1 MQPMQQRVVVVG
13 GGYGGA
19 AVAKALDDVADVVL
33 VEPKDAFVHA
43 VGALRAAVD
52 PDWQDRVFIPYDRLL
67 AHGRVVQD
75 WVRTATP
82 TQVRLSADE
91 VIDADY
97 LVLATGSGYPFPAK
111 FLENQMSVAGARLA
125 RLREA
130 LARAERV
137 LIVGAGPVGLELAG
151 ELTSSFRDLAVTVVD
166 QQDDI
171 LMNGD
176 VLPEV
181 RASIRTQLEARGVL
195 FELGAPLGYLP
206 PSDVGTFE
214 PFTVSTASGREIT
227 AQLWFRC
234 HDASTTTGY
243 LGTELARRVI
253 GGGRIQVTNTLNV
266 VGYETVFA
274 IGDITDIPESKR
286 ASAARAHAGVVAAN
300 IASLIAGRPATAT
313 YAPAPELIV
322 LPLGPDGGASQ
333 LVDTSGARVVR
344 GPKETSAIKGTD
356 LMTEPMIDLFGREP
370 VRISR

>member
-1 MQPMQQRVVVVG
+1 MQQRVVVVG

-33 VEPKDAFVHA
+33 VEPKDAFVHT

-52 PDWQDRVFIPYDRLL
+52 RDWQDRVFIPYDRLL
-67 AHGRVVQD
+67 ARGRVVHD

-97 LVLATGSGYPFPAK
+97 LVLATGTGYPFPAK
-111 FLENQMSVAGARLA
+111 FLENQISVAAARLA

-130 LARAERV
+130 LTKAERV

-151 ELTSSFRDLAVTVVD
+151 ELTSSYRDLGVTVVD
-166 QQDDI
+166 EQDDI

-181 RASIRTQLEARGVL
+181 RASIRAQLEARGVV
-195 FELGAPLGYLP
+195 FELGAALGFLP

-214 PFTVSTASGREIT
+214 PFTVATAAGREIT

-234 HDASTTTGY
+234 HDASTTTEY
-243 LGTELARRVI
+243 LGTELARRMI
-253 GGGRIQVTNTLNV
+253 GGGRIQVTNMLNV

-274 IGDITDIPESKR
+274 IGDITDVPESKR
-286 ASAARAHAGVVAAN
+286 ASAARAHAAVVAKN
-300 IASLIAGRPATAT
+300 ITSLIAGRPATTT
-313 YAPAPELIV
+313 YTPAAELIV

-333 LVDTSGARVVR
+333 LVDTSGARVMR
-344 GPKETSAIKGTD
+344 GPKETSAIKGSD
-356 LMTEPMIDLFGREP
+356 LMTGPMADLFGQGP
-370 VRISR
+370 VSIPR